1 MVAQGRRKVRG
12 PVTSVTMAR
21 YFLAALALIL
31 LAGCEMPTQD
41 PVVTAYNGDSVNIIQ
56 PAFTS
61 ATDAELLALA
71 NSICQRGSKKHAE
84 RVSARILP
92 DFQGTEFLFLCLN
105 QR

>member
-1 MVAQGRRKVRG
+1 MLRGRA
-12 PVTSVTMAR
+12 TSMPMPKIVP
-21 YFLAALALIL
+21 AALVLIF
-31 LAGCEMPTQD
+31 LAGCEMPTQA

-61 ATDAELLALA
+61 ATDEQLLALA

-84 RVSARILP
+84 RVSARPLP

-105 QR
+105 RP

>member
-1 MVAQGRRKVRG
+1 MLRG
-12 PVTSVTMAR
+12 CAMSMPMPKI
-21 YFLAALALIL
+21 FPAALILIL

-61 ATDAELLALA
+61 ATDGQLLALA

-84 RVSARILP
+84 RVSARPLP

-105 QR
+105 RP

>member
-1 MVAQGRRKVRG
+1 MPMPKSI
-12 PVTSVTMAR
+12 P
-21 YFLAALALIL
+21 AALALIL
-31 LAGCEMPTQD
+31 LAGCEMPTQA

-71 NSICQRGSKKHAE
+71 NSICQRGSKTFAE
-84 RVSARILP
+84 RVSARPLP

-105 QR
+105 KP